1 MRIPSHLET
10 CHRSIVVSTLISS
23 LSTLWWWSAT
33 GQTGAALSPHDP
45 PHPHRA
51 GCAARLFSH
60 MRMHLDIS
68 AHATM
73 VILSLA
79 QGPSGTQ
86 REARSVPDDT
96 VRVAWS
102 SQTKN
107 CALGARLCCVH
118 SVCATRLSRE
128 TSMGLPRVREIDSR
142 YGQIIRLLSRP

>member
-1 MRIPSHLET
+1 MPSVNRRIHFDIIFVD
-10 CHRSIVVSTLISS
+10 IVVVVSNWTDGCGPFSPR
-23 LSTLWWWSAT
+23 SAAPT
-33 GQTGAALSPHDP
+33 SRRLRCTFIFPPAHAPRHLSPRD
-45 PHPHRA
+45 R
-51 GCAARLFSH
+51 
-60 MRMHLDIS
+60 
-68 AHATM
+68 

-102 SQTKN
+102 SQAKN
-107 CALGARLCCVH
+107 CALGARLCCAH